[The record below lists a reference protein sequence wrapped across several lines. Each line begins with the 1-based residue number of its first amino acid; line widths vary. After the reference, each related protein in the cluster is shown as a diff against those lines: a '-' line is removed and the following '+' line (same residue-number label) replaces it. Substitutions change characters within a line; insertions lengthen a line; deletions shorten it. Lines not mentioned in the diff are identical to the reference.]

1 VRAPSRGRYIASVL
15 DRYRRLPGTFGRVLR
30 DDRKTALALH
40 DRGVTIDLIDRA
52 FLLAVARRSF
62 RANAEPVEPIR
73 CLRYF
78 LPVID
83 ELLATPPDPDY
94 FRYLAHKLRVAGIDL
109 PA

>member
-1 VRAPSRGRYIASVL
+1 VASVL
-15 DRYRRLPGTFGRVLR
+15 DRYRRLPGTLGRVLR
-30 DDRKTALALH
+30 DDRKAALALH
-40 DRGVTIDLIDRA
+40 ERGVTIDLIDRA

-62 RANAEPVEPIR
+62 RTNADNIEPIR

-83 ELLATPPDPDY
+83 EIAAAPPEPDY
-94 FRYLAHKLRVAGIDL
+94 FRYLAHKLRAAGIDL